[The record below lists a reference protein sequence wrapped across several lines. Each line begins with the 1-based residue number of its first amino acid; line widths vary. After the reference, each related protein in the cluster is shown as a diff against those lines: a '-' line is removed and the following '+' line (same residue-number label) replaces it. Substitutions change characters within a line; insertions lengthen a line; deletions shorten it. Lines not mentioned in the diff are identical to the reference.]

1 MRISVVAVAALAVGS
16 PARAEL
22 AMGDAA
28 PVLKEALTYQEKAMT
43 KLPAGMDAATRKEMT
58 DRLNLYKSKA
68 L

>member
-1 MRISVVAVAALAVGS
+1 
-16 PARAEL
+16 
-22 AMGDAA
+22 MGNAA